1 MISWPELAF
10 GATKA
15 RMVVAIVAVLVLV
28 VASDVV
34 ELVLARR
41 QVRRRAPLLSSHG

>member
-1 MISWPELAF
+1 
-10 GATKA
+10 
-15 RMVVAIVAVLVLV
+15 MVFAIVAVLVLV

-41 QVRRRAPLLSSHG
+41 HVRRRTPLITSHS